1 MNFLPIFLSVKA
13 KPCLVVGG
21 GPVATGKIEHLINAG
36 ATVSIVS
43 PEICSQLEEII
54 ISQHVTWQQR
64 KFDLSDLEAC
74 YLVIAATNDLLA
86 NQTIIEEARKR
97 GILAN
102 AVSGPSRGEFVMPAI
117 VDRSPLLAA
126 VATSGGSPSLSRF
139 VRTRLENLLPPSF
152 GRLAKLAAKLRDEV
166 KTRIPSIDQR
176 RVFWDNIFNGPV
188 AEMVLAGND
197 DQALA
202 ALHAALDNAS
212 QSSIELGAV
221 FLVGAGPGD
230 PDLLSLRAMR
240 LIRQADVVVYDRL
253 VSPAILGFVRSDAER
268 IYAGKRRG
276 AHTLAQSDIN
286 ALLVEHATQGKRVL
300 RLKGGDPFIFGRGG
314 EEIASLAELRIP
326 FEVVPGITAAAGCAA
341 YAGIPLTHRDHAQ
354 SCLFVT
360 GNLKDG
366 TVDLKWDFLVAP
378 NQTVVIYMGLDALE
392 IICRELIRHGMP
404 ENTPAAVIQQ
414 GTTLSQKTIVAD
426 LATLPASIGSHSVE
440 PPTLIIIG
448 DVVKLRDKLNWFHP
462 ATQ

>member
-166 KTRIPSIDQR
+166 KNRIPSIDQR

-221 FLVGAGPGD
+221 YLVGAGPGD

-253 VSPAILGFVRSDAER
+253 VSPAI
-268 IYAGKRRG
+268 
-276 AHTLAQSDIN
+276 
-286 ALLVEHATQGKRVL
+286 
-300 RLKGGDPFIFGRGG
+300 
-314 EEIASLAELRIP
+314 
-326 FEVVPGITAAAGCAA
+326 
-341 YAGIPLTHRDHAQ
+341 
-354 SCLFVT
+354 
-360 GNLKDG
+360 
-366 TVDLKWDFLVAP
+366 
-378 NQTVVIYMGLDALE
+378 
-392 IICRELIRHGMP
+392 
-404 ENTPAAVIQQ
+404 
-414 GTTLSQKTIVAD
+414 
-426 LATLPASIGSHSVE
+426 
-440 PPTLIIIG
+440 
-448 DVVKLRDKLNWFHP
+448 
-462 ATQ
+462 